1 MIQPIAILLIWQF
14 YEETGV
20 SIKWGI
26 KQKDFIFYFLF
37 NTAIIPFQTVI
48 DILFYNLMKHF
59 RELDYI
65 ACLKAWEQD
74 FKKNGL
80 VHFWRG
86 FAPIKTEI
94 EGKSRPLDQF
104 SFSSQFYFIS
114 YIGTNGFL
122 MIILGVNAVMETGLN
137 PYNDPALPI
146 LLVLNQFTFYL
157 IEAFCIYIRKKFK
170 IWEISDP
177 KEQEKSTSEVPAS
190 KVDDKTVA
198 TVGKN
203 LGDTP
208 GKDSGIKN
216 EEEAVPLSQDKR
228 VITEPDS
235 QNLSQAELKS
245 NPRARVVQSQLENEL
260 DEEGGD
266 IHGRKPNELGAGRN
280 KLSVLESG
288 SMLRRSPT
296 QNSRSDAMNSGQ
308 KEKSDH
314 NNSLSKFEGQANQ
327 TSYQNDRM
335 NQFTSTLSVRV
346 LGQHHEPKVKED
358 ISAAGNEPAET
369 TETIE
374 KLLEVYQESLNQ
386 LTKKKQ
392 QLTVEQLAQHWEP
405 IARLRAKLKDPFS
418 KFQR

>member
-1 MIQPIAILLIWQF
+1 MLIWQF

-74 FKKNGL
+74 FSKNGL

-86 FAPIKTEI
+86 FAPVKTEI

-104 SFSSQFYFIS
+104 SFSSQFYFVS

-146 LLVLNQFTFYL
+146 LLVLNQVTLYL
-157 IEAFCIYIRKKFK
+157 IEIFCIYIRKKFK
-170 IWEISDP
+170 IWEISEP
-177 KEQEKSTSEVPAS
+177 KEQEKSTSESPNQ
-190 KVDDKTVA
+190 KVDEKGA
-198 TVGKN
+198 IISKN

-208 GKDSGIKN
+208 AKESELKN
-216 EEEAVPLSQDKR
+216 EEEAIPLSQDKR
-228 VITEPDS
+228 VMTEPDS

-245 NPRARVVQSQLENEL
+245 NPRARIVQSHLEQEL
-260 DEEGGD
+260 DEDGGD
-266 IHGRKPNELGAGRN
+266 IHGRKSN
-280 KLSVLESG
+280 KLNMIEPEN
-288 SMLRRSPT
+288 MLRRSPT

-314 NNSLSKFEGQANQ
+314 NGSLSKLDGPGNQ

-346 LGQHHEPKVKED
+346 LGQIPEQKVKED
-358 ISAAGNEPAET
+358 LSAAANESAEPI
-369 TETIE
+369 ENIE
-374 KLLEVYQESLNQ
+374 KLLDLYQESLVQ

-392 QLTVEQLAQHWEP
+392 QLTPEQLASHWEP